1 MLIIEIPRSNDA
13 LIKDIQGAFVNCEVV
28 EVNSLG
34 TDTIV
39 QILIPIISIGIP
51 ALSSI
56 IKQIIKSEQTTI
68 KYKNI
73 ELTGTHKN
81 IMKILGKMKEQDVV
95 EHM

>member
-1 MLIIEIPRSNDA
+1 MLIIEIPKNNDT
-13 LIKDIQGAFVNCEVV
+13 LINEVQEAFDNCEVV
-28 EVNSLG
+28 EVDSLG

-39 QILIPIISIGIP
+39 QILIPTISIGIP

-68 KYKNI
+68 KYKNF

-81 IMKILGKMKEQDVV
+81 IMKILEKIKEQDSV
-95 EHM
+95 ERK